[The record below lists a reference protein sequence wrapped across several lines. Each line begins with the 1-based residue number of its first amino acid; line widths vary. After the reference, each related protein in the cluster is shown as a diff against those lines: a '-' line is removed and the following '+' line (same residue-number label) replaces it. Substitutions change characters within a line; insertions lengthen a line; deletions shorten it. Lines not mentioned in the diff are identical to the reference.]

1 MSEGT
6 PYNKTIHGLHMWY
19 GHNVRSVGALAGQ
32 KPGSK
37 GYASHRSHIIESLVH
52 LAEALDERMK
62 DASADDEKRIKHDL
76 GILLEHSKQLKASV
90 EVFAPAKATSSA
102 NVAPV
107 SATPPPSTG
116 GGAKKRKPKAR
127 KPKPKC

>member
-37 GYASHRSHIIESLVH
+37 GYASHRSHIIESLDH

-62 DASADDEKRIKHDL
+62 DASAEDEKRIKHDL

-102 NVAPV
+102 NSAPA
-107 SATPPPSTG
+107 SSSQAPAPSTG
-116 GGAKKRKPKAR
+116 GSAKKRKPK
-127 KPKPKC
+127 PKAKC